1 MDNQLNIHFEVDGER
16 AFKIAVLRALETVD
30 LGSTEQNLISAKPE
44 EFGDLAAKLYTA
56 KFAETLALLIK
67 EEVSL
72 PLFWRNLF
80 GVDVF
85 YGLVESGTRRRC
97 LLCLDLASM
106 LNG

>member
-67 EEVSL
+67 EEVTNSL
-72 PLFWRNLF
+72 YANIDHQVAKHVGFDSTTYQF
-80 GVDVF
+80 
-85 YGLVESGTRRRC
+85 
-97 LLCLDLASM
+97 
-106 LNG
+106 